1 VDVFGT
7 GHGLLR
13 RVGQTVGGF
22 KHLLSKLTYLTSV
35 FSAPNLPQRAFPEGF
50 HGTQIPLDADTVIQL
65 IEHKLDRLDMV
76 RDE

>member
-1 VDVFGT
+1 MGYYGVWDKQLVD
-7 GHGLLR
+7 LQR
-13 RVGQTVGGF
+13 Q
-22 KHLLSKLTYLTSV
+22 HLLSKLTSLTSV

-50 HGTQIPLDADTVIQL
+50 HGTQIPVDADTVIQL